1 MFLCLSDR
9 NNVVKLAA
17 RGVNDENNH
26 IAQQPQRLQ
35 SQLTVSITS
44 VFTGNSEPRKNRLAP
59 DEVKAM
65 VPDIAQALRFIKAD
79 HEEIVD
85 ALFE

>member
-9 NNVVKLAA
+9 NNVVKLVA

-26 IAQQPQRLQ
+26 IIPKPQRLQ
-35 SQLTVSITS
+35 PQFTICIASILA
-44 VFTGNSEPRKNRLAP
+44 GNSEPLENRLAA
-59 DEVKAM
+59 DKVKAV

-79 HEEIVD
+79 HE
-85 ALFE
+85 